1 MVPSELKKSLS
12 KGAFAPVYYFY
23 GANTLLIDKAVEDI
37 KAAFFSGSDPGLG
50 LESFDGK
57 SNSASEIIN
66 SARTLPFGA
75 SKKLVIVKSAYSFKA
90 GQTEKFGSY
99 FSSPSKYT
107 CLVFVAEKMVFKG
120 KLLTALK
127 KAGQVVSFEKPKK
140 EGDIKRFIS
149 ESFRQRGKK
158 ISSDALNFMA
168 DNTGNDLGIID
179 NEVEKAV
186 LFCGDK
192 NVIEVKDL
200 EEVLTTGN
208 RDTIFDL
215 VEAVGKGN
223 IQKSL
228 LLLGTLID
236 NDNHPLAILKM
247 ISRQFRL
254 ISIAKEG
261 VDKGLPRSE
270 VGKKLGL
277 NYDFI
282 INKVIEQ
289 ARGWSAHSLARV
301 LEEIFETD
309 YRLKSSRIDGK
320 VLMEELIFRLI
331 TFREQAYA

>member
-1 MVPSELKKSLS
+1 
-12 KGAFAPVYYFY
+12 
-23 GANTLLIDKAVEDI
+23 
-37 KAAFFSGSDPGLG
+37 
-50 LESFDGK
+50 
-57 SNSASEIIN
+57 
-66 SARTLPFGA
+66 
-75 SKKLVIVKSAYSFKA
+75 
-90 GQTEKFGSY
+90 
-99 FSSPSKYT
+99 
-107 CLVFVAEKMVFKG
+107 
-120 KLLTALK
+120 
-127 KAGQVVSFEKPKK
+127 
-140 EGDIKRFIS
+140 
-149 ESFRQRGKK
+149 
-158 ISSDALNFMA
+158 MA

-200 EEVLTTGN
+200 AEVLTTGN